1 MKDVADFIMRRNDY
15 DFDFNN
21 LWISTGA
28 SEGIEMFMRL
38 LIEGSNDRIILLVPR
53 YRFYNVITLL

>member
-15 DFDFNN
+15 DFNFNN

-28 SEGIEMFMRL
+28 SEKKLKCLWDYWLKDQMTESFYYFLGIL
-38 LIEGSNDRIILLVPR
+38 STI
-53 YRFYNVITLL
+53 